1 MYNFYNQLARI
12 ISNILKK
19 LNLKKHFTN
28 KLIYNVG
35 LNGLLSN
42 KKFYENAKN
51 INTPKNIMLT
61 TTLVERVFKI

>member
-19 LNLKKHFTN
+19 LNLKKHITN

-42 KKFYENAKN
+42 KKFYESAKN
-51 INTPKNIMLT
+51 IKK
-61 TTLVERVFKI
+61 VEINLEN